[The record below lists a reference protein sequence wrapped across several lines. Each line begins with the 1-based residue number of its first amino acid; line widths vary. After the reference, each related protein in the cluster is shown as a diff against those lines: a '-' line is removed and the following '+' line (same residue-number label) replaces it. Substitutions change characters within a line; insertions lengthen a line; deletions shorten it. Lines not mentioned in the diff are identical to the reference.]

1 MRRLPPNQLR
11 NRNLVAKHAHKFN
24 KNQSILIG
32 FGGGEILNLT
42 DVSISYAKQKLL
54 DQI

>member
-24 KNQSILIG
+24 KNQIHK
-32 FGGGEILNLT
+32 
-42 DVSISYAKQKLL
+42 DKLKENKKG
-54 DQI
+54 IKNIRK

>member
-24 KNQSILIG
+24 KNQIHKHKLKENKKGYKKHKKIVD
-32 FGGGEILNLT
+32 T
-42 DVSISYAKQKLL
+42 D
-54 DQI
+54 

>member
-24 KNQSILIG
+24 KNQIHKDKLKENKKG
-32 FGGGEILNLT
+32 YKKHKKVVDT
-42 DVSISYAKQKLL
+42 D
-54 DQI
+54 